1 MSPLGEAL
9 CRGGYASVL
18 LSNAVFFV
26 ILLFKHAFSRAAIV
40 RFDDIVLPV
49 GLWAAAAISLFA
61 ILSPALRGRL
71 RREFVLPGVLLS
83 LGMCAF
89 AVGETTWSCYELI
102 KHRETPFPSLADAGY
117 LLSYPL
123 FLTGVMLIPTENWP
137 RMRRTRLILD
147 GVIVLGALCTFSWYF
162 VLGPTFL
169 AASESALAKWLGL
182 TYPCGDLLLLFY
194 VYILWFRA
202 DQTALRPAAQYLA
215 LGLISFVVAD
225 TGFCYLTLKGSYQTG
240 SLVDILWPAGFLLM
254 ARSIWKLS
262 EAGCRAESKSEAARG
277 SAEGMAGPA
286 DDSGEPLPP
295 AGSSMRLSR
304 FALPYVVVALSWA
317 LLVYAHNSPADDK
330 LEPGLYLG
338 AGVVAVLVVLRQLL
352 SLQENAAL
360 NRRLHAAYAALG
372 DKTERLHALNK
383 ELEVKNRSLQS
394 LATTDGLTGLF
405 NHRTFHERLRE
416 EVDRSLRHGR
426 PLSLTLL
433 DVDRFKQYNDVY
445 GHPSGGVVLRRVAS
459 LLRES
464 ARSADILARYGGE
477 EFAVIMPETDREGA
491 RRGAER
497 LRAAVQNAEW
507 PDRAI
512 TISVGISTSMGG
524 AATSAEMITA
534 ADLALYRSKRG
545 GRNRVM
551 HIGDALPEFRGD
563 IGVTYSQ
570 LIEQLTNAEH
580 GEIISAFE
588 RIRDILSE
596 SYDVTVESW
605 SRLLELRHKENEGHS
620 ERVTAVTVALAK
632 RIRMN
637 PEEVMYVRWGALL
650 HDIGKVGVP
659 DEILRKE
666 GALSEEEWEV
676 MRTHATIARDMLWPV
691 AFLRP
696 ALDIPHAH
704 HERWDGMGYP
714 RGLAGDD
721 IPLAARLFAV
731 VDVWDALSHDRPY
744 QSAWPLERVR
754 QHLLD
759 QSGKHFDPRAVKVFL
774 ELLDDGDARERLL
787 GASLAN
793 AA

>member
-1 MSPLGEAL
+1 
-9 CRGGYASVL
+9 
-18 LSNAVFFV
+18 
-26 ILLFKHAFSRAAIV
+26 
-40 RFDDIVLPV
+40 
-49 GLWAAAAISLFA
+49 
-61 ILSPALRGRL
+61 
-71 RREFVLPGVLLS
+71 
-83 LGMCAF
+83 
-89 AVGETTWSCYELI
+89 
-102 KHRETPFPSLADAGY
+102 
-117 LLSYPL
+117 
-123 FLTGVMLIPTENWP
+123 
-137 RMRRTRLILD
+137 
-147 GVIVLGALCTFSWYF
+147 
-162 VLGPTFL
+162 
-169 AASESALAKWLGL
+169 
-182 TYPCGDLLLLFY
+182 
-194 VYILWFRA
+194 
-202 DQTALRPAAQYLA
+202 
-215 LGLISFVVAD
+215 
-225 TGFCYLTLKGSYQTG
+225 
-240 SLVDILWPAGFLLM
+240 
-254 ARSIWKLS
+254 
-262 EAGCRAESKSEAARG
+262 
-277 SAEGMAGPA
+277 
-286 DDSGEPLPP
+286 
-295 AGSSMRLSR
+295 
-304 FALPYVVVALSWA
+304 
-317 LLVYAHNSPADDK
+317 
-330 LEPGLYLG
+330 
-338 AGVVAVLVVLRQLL
+338 
-352 SLQENAAL
+352 
-360 NRRLHAAYAALG
+360 
-372 DKTERLHALNK
+372 
-383 ELEVKNRSLQS
+383 
-394 LATTDGLTGLF
+394 
-405 NHRTFHERLRE
+405 
-416 EVDRSLRHGR
+416 
-426 PLSLTLL
+426 
-433 DVDRFKQYNDVY
+433 
-445 GHPSGGVVLRRVAS
+445 
-459 LLRES
+459 
-464 ARSADILARYGGE
+464 
-477 EFAVIMPETDREGA
+477 
-491 RRGAER
+491 
-497 LRAAVQNAEW
+497 
-507 PDRAI
+507 
-512 TISVGISTSMGG
+512 
-524 AATSAEMITA
+524 MITA

-704 HERWDGMGYP
+704 HERWDGTGYP